1 MARVY
6 WYIFCNN
13 ELAILDSCQAELIEQ
28 LTPLFLRQII
38 IDTQEPG
45 HAVVA
50 ELPKSCT
57 HLLPMQPFR
66 GILSQ
71 LPIHDMQN
79 VIKAHFILLWDK
91 LHQYCGAC
99 GKKTIH
105 KLPLYERVCQDCD
118 LSYFPR
124 ISPCIIVRIHQGE
137 KLLMTRS
144 RHFLPGVFGLVAGF
158 VEPGESAEDA
168 VHREV
173 LEETGIEIKNLQYF
187 GSQPWPFPDALMLAY
202 TAEYQSGNL
211 RIDTKELESGGWY
224 KYQNL
229 PGRPSNPHSMASM
242 LIEDFIQNQNKLK
255 SH

>member
-1 MARVY
+1 
-6 WYIFCNN
+6 
-13 ELAILDSCQAELIEQ
+13 
-28 LTPLFLRQII
+28 
-38 IDTQEPG
+38 
-45 HAVVA
+45 
-50 ELPKSCT
+50 
-57 HLLPMQPFR
+57 
-66 GILSQ
+66 
-71 LPIHDMQN
+71 
-79 VIKAHFILLWDK
+79 
-91 LHQYCGAC
+91 
-99 GKKTIH
+99 
-105 KLPLYERVCQDCD
+105 
-118 LSYFPR
+118 
-124 ISPCIIVRIHQGE
+124 
-137 KLLMTRS
+137 MTRS

-242 LIEDFIQNQNKLK
+242 LIEDFIKSQNRLNKCK
-255 SH
+255 